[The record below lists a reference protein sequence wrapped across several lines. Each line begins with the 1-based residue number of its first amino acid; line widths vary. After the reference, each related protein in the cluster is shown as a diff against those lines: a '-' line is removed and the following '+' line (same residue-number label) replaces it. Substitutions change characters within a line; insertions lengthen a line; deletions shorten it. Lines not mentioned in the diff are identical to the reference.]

1 MAACNDLQL
10 LQQEPAYMRPS
21 PKTHHHNVALPFTA
35 AGSPALGGI
44 LQNITLQLL
53 PANTTEYQAA
63 RTFAALGT
71 SLWDVTVT
79 LWYFR
84 FKALRWRPI
93 TAIRCARAAVS
104 GAPATLQVQQQYSGW
119 EWQEG

>member
-1 MAACNDLQL
+1 MAACNNLQL
-10 LQQEPAYMRPS
+10 LQAPTYTRPS
-21 PKTHHHNVALPFTA
+21 PKTHYQNLALSFTA

-63 RTFAALGT
+63 RTFGALGT

-93 TAIRCARAAVS
+93 TAIRCVHTAFS
-104 GAPATLQVQQQYSGW
+104 GALATLQVQQQYSG
-119 EWQEG
+119 